1 MARPEKKMPK
11 PEPPDIKKDKEQHEA
26 GIPRNEAEK
35 LAKESQQEIVKRAV
49 EKRFGERKG
58 G

>member
-1 MARPEKKMPK
+1 MAQPEKKAPK
-11 PEPPDIKKDKEQHEA
+11 PEPPDIEKQKERHEA

-49 EKRFGERKG
+49 EKRFGGRTG